1 MTRTLLLAVILFF
14 ITGCRNDQRPP
25 DEVTGYAPVYE
36 ARIITATVGFEEP
49 RSIENAGK
57 IYTKANRLY
66 QVENG
71 KGIHVI
77 SIENPALPERMGFIP
92 IPGAQELSILH
103 NFLYT
108 NNGND
113 LLVLDITHLYQ
124 IAIVSRIENAF
135 SLVDYELPPSSG
147 YFECVDASKGIVRG
161 WELKTIYSPQC
172 KH

>member
-1 MTRTLLLAVILFF
+1 MTKTLLLAAILLFVA
-14 ITGCRNDQRPP
+14 GCRNDQQPP
-25 DEVTGYAPVYE
+25 DEVTGYVPLYE
-36 ARIITATVGFEEP
+36 AKIITATVGFEEP

-57 IYTKANRLY
+57 IYTKGTRLY

-77 SIENPALPERMGFIP
+77 SIENPALPERIGFIS
-92 IPGAQELSILH
+92 IPGAQELSILQ

-124 IAIVSRIENAF
+124 IEVVSRIENAF
-135 SLVDYELPPSSG
+135 SLVDYELPPAGG
-147 YFECVDASKGIVRG
+147 YFECVDHSKGIVRG
-161 WELKTIYSPQC
+161 WERKTIYSPKC
-172 KH
+172 KN

>member
-1 MTRTLLLAVILFF
+1 MTKTLMLATLLLF
-14 ITGCRNDQRPP
+14 ITGCNNDQQPP

-36 ARIITATVGFEEP
+36 AKITTATVSFEDARP
-49 RSIENAGK
+49 IEDAGK
-57 IYTKANRLY
+57 IYTKGLRLY

-77 SIENPALPERMGFIP
+77 SIDNPALPERLGFISV
-92 IPGAQELSILH
+92 PGAQELSILH

-113 LLVLDITHLYQ
+113 LLVLDITQLSR

-135 SLVDYELPPSSG
+135 TIVQHALPPAHG
-147 YFECVDASKGIVRG
+147 YFECVDPSKGIVKG
-161 WELKTIYSPQC
+161 WEQKNLYSPKC
-172 KH
+172 KY